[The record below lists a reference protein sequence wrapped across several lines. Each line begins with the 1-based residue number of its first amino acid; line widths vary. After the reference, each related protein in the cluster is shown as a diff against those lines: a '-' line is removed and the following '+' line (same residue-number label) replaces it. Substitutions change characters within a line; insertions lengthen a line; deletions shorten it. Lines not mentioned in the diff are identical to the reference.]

1 MVQPLEPGPGFGVGR
16 GFAIRGPFP
25 VQAPDKAPETCTW
38 STRSADR
45 GSQVSALGVGLPSGT
60 PFRCRHRIKH
70 RKRAP
75 GQRGLRV
82 AHNLLSRNLDGNQI
96 AWKYRRCAG
105 HANLLFRDG
114 VKRQVGK
121 CDCLLEFTTR
131 PELSQSRR
139 ESGHNSM
146 CQNGLKI
153 LLRAIVRHG
162 PKTGDLPSV
171 WLDTCGSLPYQPDA
185 LARVA
190 ASPSQGFA
198 GSKASR
204 GQRLRG
210 VKPCSGL
217 RKAGRRPRTGFAGP
231 FKGAGPLFGHRDL
244 ESRSPGRRS
253 SGRAVSSLFED
264 ALGHADVLSQF
275 TRPGQ
280 GTIDATNQMV
290 DAIGMIQAEDRGY
303 YPGKKVSHPCT
314 Y

>member
-1 MVQPLEPGPGFGVGR
+1 
-16 GFAIRGPFP
+16 
-25 VQAPDKAPETCTW
+25 
-38 STRSADR
+38 
-45 GSQVSALGVGLPSGT
+45 
-60 PFRCRHRIKH
+60 
-70 RKRAP
+70 
-75 GQRGLRV
+75 
-82 AHNLLSRNLDGNQI
+82 
-96 AWKYRRCAG
+96 
-105 HANLLFRDG
+105 
-114 VKRQVGK
+114 
-121 CDCLLEFTTR
+121 
-131 PELSQSRR
+131 
-139 ESGHNSM
+139 M

-280 GTIDATNQMV
+280 GKIDATNQMV
-290 DAIGMIQAEDRGY
+290 DAIGMISEAEDRG
-303 YPGKKVSHPCT
+303 
-314 Y
+314 

>member
-1 MVQPLEPGPGFGVGR
+1 M
-16 GFAIRGPFP
+16 
-25 VQAPDKAPETCTW
+25 W
-38 STRSADR
+38 
-45 GSQVSALGVGLPSGT
+45 
-60 PFRCRHRIKH
+60 
-70 RKRAP
+70 
-75 GQRGLRV
+75 
-82 AHNLLSRNLDGNQI
+82 
-96 AWKYRRCAG
+96 
-105 HANLLFRDG
+105 
-114 VKRQVGK
+114 
-121 CDCLLEFTTR
+121 
-131 PELSQSRR
+131 
-139 ESGHNSM
+139 
-146 CQNGLKI
+146 QNGLKI
-153 LLRAIVRHG
+153 LLRAIVGHG

-171 WLDTCGSLPYQPDA
+171 WLETCGSLPYQPDA

-190 ASPSQGFA
+190 ASPSQGLA
-198 GSKASR
+198 GSKAWR

-290 DAIGMIQAEDRGY
+290 DAIGMIQAEDRGLALVL
-303 YPGKKVSHPCT
+303 PRQESFASLHILTRRASEGSEALPSLARRVRMSFFGARVIIVVARCLVCGKPVCLDRVI
-314 Y
+314 

>member
-1 MVQPLEPGPGFGVGR
+1 
-16 GFAIRGPFP
+16 
-25 VQAPDKAPETCTW
+25 
-38 STRSADR
+38 
-45 GSQVSALGVGLPSGT
+45 
-60 PFRCRHRIKH
+60 
-70 RKRAP
+70 
-75 GQRGLRV
+75 
-82 AHNLLSRNLDGNQI
+82 
-96 AWKYRRCAG
+96 
-105 HANLLFRDG
+105 
-114 VKRQVGK
+114 
-121 CDCLLEFTTR
+121 
-131 PELSQSRR
+131 
-139 ESGHNSM
+139 M

-153 LLRAIVRHG
+153 LLRAIVGHG

-190 ASPSQGFA
+190 ASPSQGLA
-198 GSKASR
+198 GSKAWR
-204 GQRLRG
+204 GQRLGG

-253 SGRAVSSLFED
+253 SGRAVSSLCED

-290 DAIGMIQAEDRGY
+290 DAIGMIQAEDRG
-303 YPGKKVSHPCT
+303 
-314 Y
+314 

>member
-1 MVQPLEPGPGFGVGR
+1 MVYLHTAPMGVHRACFFIARAGRAATPERNRSGNQPPILC
-16 GFAIRGPFP
+16 I
-25 VQAPDKAPETCTW
+25 
-38 STRSADR
+38 
-45 GSQVSALGVGLPSGT
+45 LP
-60 PFRCRHRIKH
+60 
-70 RKRAP
+70 
-75 GQRGLRV
+75 LV
-82 AHNLLSRNLDGNQI
+82 AHQLASAR
-96 AWKYRRCAG
+96 
-105 HANLLFRDG
+105 
-114 VKRQVGK
+114 
-121 CDCLLEFTTR
+121 
-131 PELSQSRR
+131 
-139 ESGHNSM
+139 
-146 CQNGLKI
+146 KI

-231 FKGAGPLFGHRDL
+231 FKGAGSLFGHRDL

-253 SGRAVSSLFED
+253 SGRAVSSLFE
-264 ALGHADVLSQF
+264 ALGHADVLSRF

>member
-1 MVQPLEPGPGFGVGR
+1 MG
-16 GFAIRGPFP
+16 A
-25 VQAPDKAPETCTW
+25 
-38 STRSADR
+38 
-45 GSQVSALGVGLPSGT
+45 
-60 PFRCRHRIKH
+60 
-70 RKRAP
+70 
-75 GQRGLRV
+75 
-82 AHNLLSRNLDGNQI
+82 NLQSRNLDGNQI

-121 CDCLLEFTTR
+121 CDCLLEFTTK
-131 PELSQSRR
+131 PELSQSRA

-253 SGRAVSSLFED
+253 SGRAASLRGQTEFQVKLE
-264 ALGHADVLSQF
+264 
-275 TRPGQ
+275 TRSDPNAPANAPG
-280 GTIDATNQMV
+280 ACR
-290 DAIGMIQAEDRGY
+290 AGMLQTDKAAPLTAPRRGN
-303 YPGKKVSHPCT
+303 SL
-314 Y
+314 

>member
-1 MVQPLEPGPGFGVGR
+1 
-16 GFAIRGPFP
+16 
-25 VQAPDKAPETCTW
+25 
-38 STRSADR
+38 
-45 GSQVSALGVGLPSGT
+45 
-60 PFRCRHRIKH
+60 
-70 RKRAP
+70 
-75 GQRGLRV
+75 
-82 AHNLLSRNLDGNQI
+82 
-96 AWKYRRCAG
+96 
-105 HANLLFRDG
+105 
-114 VKRQVGK
+114 
-121 CDCLLEFTTR
+121 
-131 PELSQSRR
+131 
-139 ESGHNSM
+139 M

-253 SGRAVSSLFED
+253 SGRAVSPLFED

-303 YPGKKVSHPCT
+303 YPQEFRILAHLTQRASRLQALPRARC
-314 Y
+314 

>member
-1 MVQPLEPGPGFGVGR
+1 
-16 GFAIRGPFP
+16 
-25 VQAPDKAPETCTW
+25 
-38 STRSADR
+38 
-45 GSQVSALGVGLPSGT
+45 
-60 PFRCRHRIKH
+60 
-70 RKRAP
+70 
-75 GQRGLRV
+75 
-82 AHNLLSRNLDGNQI
+82 
-96 AWKYRRCAG
+96 
-105 HANLLFRDG
+105 
-114 VKRQVGK
+114 
-121 CDCLLEFTTR
+121 
-131 PELSQSRR
+131 
-139 ESGHNSM
+139 M
-146 CQNGLKI
+146 CQKGLKI

-210 VKPCSGL
+210 IKPCSGL

-290 DAIGMIQAEDRGY
+290 EAIGMIQAVSNGPGGYHFFGQEGTSPKSVGFGGQENGTGPILDRKAG
-303 YPGKKVSHPCT
+303 PSTGRGILISAHPSRAT
-314 Y
+314 RGTIGRL

>member
-1 MVQPLEPGPGFGVGR
+1 M
-16 GFAIRGPFP
+16 
-25 VQAPDKAPETCTW
+25 W
-38 STRSADR
+38 
-45 GSQVSALGVGLPSGT
+45 
-60 PFRCRHRIKH
+60 
-70 RKRAP
+70 
-75 GQRGLRV
+75 
-82 AHNLLSRNLDGNQI
+82 
-96 AWKYRRCAG
+96 
-105 HANLLFRDG
+105 
-114 VKRQVGK
+114 
-121 CDCLLEFTTR
+121 
-131 PELSQSRR
+131 
-139 ESGHNSM
+139 
-146 CQNGLKI
+146 QNGLKI
-153 LLRAIVRHG
+153 LLRAIVGHG

-190 ASPSQGFA
+190 ASPSQGLA
-198 GSKASR
+198 GSKAWR
-204 GQRLRG
+204 GQRLGG

>member
-1 MVQPLEPGPGFGVGR
+1 MSTDRSRNLEPGPGFGVGR

-82 AHNLLSRNLDGNQI
+82 GANLQSRNLDGNQI

-131 PELSQSRR
+131 PELSQSRA

-171 WLDTCGSLPYQPDA
+171 WLDTCGSLPTPMTSLGGLCLELLSGKGLESA
-185 LARVA
+185 FLEGIGLKHETVLCHHGAVVPKTPMETRTV
-190 ASPSQGFA
+190 PWLH
-198 GSKASR
+198 
-204 GQRLRG
+204 RLRLPPRG
-210 VKPCSGL
+210 HLPNRHNGEPSVLSRSRVRCVSFSPLKSGNKSNKPPASTV
-217 RKAGRRPRTGFAGP
+217 AGTGFAGHCNP
-231 FKGAGPLFGHRDL
+231 
-244 ESRSPGRRS
+244 S
-253 SGRAVSSLFED
+253 S
-264 ALGHADVLSQF
+264 
-275 TRPGQ
+275 
-280 GTIDATNQMV
+280 
-290 DAIGMIQAEDRGY
+290 
-303 YPGKKVSHPCT
+303 
-314 Y
+314 

>member
-1 MVQPLEPGPGFGVGR
+1 MNFALIPDWLRFAHFAAPGTPLASVRYAPVRRLHCHLTPLAPRHLQIHLEPGPGFGVGR

-82 AHNLLSRNLDGNQI
+82 GANLLSRNLDGNQI

-131 PELSQSRR
+131 PELSQSRAR
-139 ESGHNSM
+139 IWPQQHVPKRLKNSATRNSTARS
-146 CQNGLKI
+146 QNRRL
-153 LLRAIVRHG
+153 AI
-162 PKTGDLPSV
+162 
-171 WLDTCGSLPYQPDA
+171 CMA
-185 LARVA
+185 
-190 ASPSQGFA
+190 
-198 GSKASR
+198 
-204 GQRLRG
+204 
-210 VKPCSGL
+210 
-217 RKAGRRPRTGFAGP
+217 
-231 FKGAGPLFGHRDL
+231 
-244 ESRSPGRRS
+244 
-253 SGRAVSSLFED
+253 
-264 ALGHADVLSQF
+264 
-275 TRPGQ
+275 
-280 GTIDATNQMV
+280 
-290 DAIGMIQAEDRGY
+290 
-303 YPGKKVSHPCT
+303 
-314 Y
+314 

>member
-1 MVQPLEPGPGFGVGR
+1 MPRNREEADLFFCSVTPLQNVRNENLEPGPGFGVGR

-82 AHNLLSRNLDGNQI
+82 GANLLSRNLDGNQI

-131 PELSQSRR
+131 PELSQSRA

-153 LLRAIVRHG
+153 LL
-162 PKTGDLPSV
+162 
-171 WLDTCGSLPYQPDA
+171 
-185 LARVA
+185 ARSRVGA
-190 ASPSQGFA
+190 RREA
-198 GSKASR
+198 G
-204 GQRLRG
+204 
-210 VKPCSGL
+210 C
-217 RKAGRRPRTGFAGP
+217 
-231 FKGAGPLFGHRDL
+231 
-244 ESRSPGRRS
+244 
-253 SGRAVSSLFED
+253 
-264 ALGHADVLSQF
+264 
-275 TRPGQ
+275 TR
-280 GTIDATNQMV
+280 
-290 DAIGMIQAEDRGY
+290 
-303 YPGKKVSHPCT
+303 
-314 Y
+314 

>member
-1 MVQPLEPGPGFGVGR
+1 
-16 GFAIRGPFP
+16 
-25 VQAPDKAPETCTW
+25 
-38 STRSADR
+38 
-45 GSQVSALGVGLPSGT
+45 
-60 PFRCRHRIKH
+60 
-70 RKRAP
+70 
-75 GQRGLRV
+75 
-82 AHNLLSRNLDGNQI
+82 
-96 AWKYRRCAG
+96 
-105 HANLLFRDG
+105 
-114 VKRQVGK
+114 
-121 CDCLLEFTTR
+121 
-131 PELSQSRR
+131 
-139 ESGHNSM
+139 M

-171 WLDTCGSLPYQPDA
+171 WLDTCGSLRYQPDA
-185 LARVA
+185 LAG
-190 ASPSQGFA
+190 SPQVLR
-198 GSKASR
+198 KASR

-231 FKGAGPLFGHRDL
+231 FKGAGPLFGHRDS